1 MSAYAAKTS
10 HKAKQVK
17 SGVAKSTKSHHDHEH
32 EELFRKAYIQ
42 KGDVLSVTDC
52 VSIAFNNSPVI
63 RRYKYQLDVAKSN
76 VGIAKSEYFPVIG
89 AGVGFTNI
97 NNQNQVDYDR
107 HYREFPSVAV
117 TINKLVWDFGK
128 TTSLI
133 KMEEFYKIGAEY
145 EFVDSLCET
154 LFNVKEKYYALL
166 FAKSKLA
173 VEKKD
178 YELNEELLDLAE
190 KIAAKD
196 PSRRADVSSA
206 RLNLGV
212 ARVRYHQAV
221 NDYKNAKID
230 LNNAMWVEQ
239 PEEYTIKSTD
249 TYSYNNEFI
258 DTTALK
264 EFIPEKLP
272 FDMKTAPEI
281 AYKNSPD
288 LKVLIA
294 TFKAMEQSL
303 NYIKRTY
310 FPELKAN
317 AGYGFN
323 NTNRE
328 KSNNS
333 WVVGVSMESSVN
345 LMNLRHSI
353 KGADAQLNIA
363 DNEIVLFKK
372 NLYYKVNRA
381 LNNLTKAELEFPIT
395 QVSAANAYNH
405 LQIVMDDY
413 EHQKENYVAMQTART
428 NYHAALIAYIEA
440 LYAYNTALINV
451 ERATHSHLID
461 IHHKGEH
468 AVHYHSNELVE
479 HVTKWLNCDEK
490 EKRKRIRKEYQL

>member
-1 MSAYAAKTS
+1 MSELSAYSAHKQ

-17 SGVAKSTKSHHDHEH
+17 TGVTKDTNSHEH

-52 VSIAFNNSPVI
+52 VSIAFNNSPII
-63 RRYKYQLDVAKSN
+63 RKYKYQLDVAKSN

-89 AGVGFTNI
+89 AGVGFSNI
-97 NNQNQVDYDR
+97 NNQNHTDYVR
-107 HYREFPSVAV
+107 HYREFPTVAV

-154 LFNVKEKYYALL
+154 LFDVKEKYYTLL
-166 FAKSKLA
+166 YRKSRVA
-173 VEKKD
+173 IEKKD

-190 KIAAKD
+190 KIAQKD
-196 PSRRADVSSA
+196 PSRKADVSSA
-206 RLNLGV
+206 RLNLGI

-230 LNNAMWVEQ
+230 LDNAMWVEQ
-239 PEEYTIKSTD
+239 PEDYTIKSTD

-258 DTTALK
+258 DTTVLK
-264 EFIPEKLP
+264 EFIPESLP
-272 FDMKTAPEI
+272 FDRKTAPEI

-294 TFKAMEQSL
+294 TYKAMEQSL

-310 FPELKAN
+310 FPELKAS

-323 NTNRE
+323 NTNLE
-328 KSNNS
+328 KSNSS
-333 WVVGVSMESSVN
+333 WAVGVSMDSSVN

-395 QVSAANAYNH
+395 QVSASNAYTH

-413 EHQKENYVAMQTART
+413 EHQKEDYVAMQAART
-428 NYHAALIAYIEA
+428 NYHSALVAYVEA
-440 LYAYNTALINV
+440 LYAYNVALINV

-490 EKRKRIRKEYQL
+490 EKRKRQRKEYQL